1 MADRENIGW
10 LRERLR
16 ASLAIEPKDP
26 TELLDWLQARRMDV
40 PFSAELMPLAEV
52 ANWHRADNG
61 NIYHTTGQFFR
72 IVGVTA
78 RSAQATIRGLNRS
91 GKIMQFDR

>member
-10 LRERLR
+10 LRERLQ

-40 PFSAELMPLAEV
+40 PFSAELMIPSGGRQLA
-52 ANWHRADNG
+52 
-61 NIYHTTGQFFR
+61 
-72 IVGVTA
+72 
-78 RSAQATIRGLNRS
+78 S
-91 GKIMQFDR
+91 GR